1 VSPGKSLLPVTG
13 ASANIA
19 DDMKKDRLIVLD
31 TNVLISALRS
41 SLGASFALMEVVRSG
56 QIRLCCSPALFLEY
70 EDVLKRPVQLDAF
83 GLTIDEVDDVLSDL
97 ATMIIPVS
105 THYQWRPQLRDP
117 SDEMV
122 LEAAVNGNAA
132 AIVTHNL
139 RDFEPAASFGVR
151 VLSPQQTFSHFR
163 IPTPNKKGYP
173 S

>member
-1 VSPGKSLLPVTG
+1 VSPDESLLPVTG
-13 ASANIA
+13 ANANIA

-83 GLTIDEVDDVLSDL
+83 RLTIGEVDDVLSDL

-122 LEAAVNGNAA
+122 LEAAVNGNVA

-139 RDFEPAASFGVR
+139 RDFDPAESFGVR
-151 VLSPQQTFSHFR
+151 VLSPQQTFAHFR
-163 IPTPNKKGYP
+163 IPIPTKKG
-173 S
+173 